1 MIHEYALEPELV
13 ATWGNRHDFR
23 YFVEKFGLGQP
34 RIVSRYPKRWKRLVW
49 DAFRDDNELER
60 KRLEEL
66 VVRLCEHM
74 VYRKDAVWN
83 PENPWLE
90 NARTENA
97 RVPFHAILAR
107 ENPSRYATTLT
118 PDDINGGSALWAVPQ
133 GRTVARSPQE
143 MAQAVAPMLRI
154 ARRIIF
160 VDPRFGAENA
170 RHRRPLE
177 AFLRSVLA
185 GRPNDQPERIELHGS
200 INTRATREF
209 FESECRE
216 RLPGCIPGGLVLL
229 ICRLRG
235 RAGRETPHNRF
246 ILTDIGG
253 VAFARGLD
261 DGAEGENDEIMLL
274 ERAQFEIRWRQHAEG
289 APEYELDGAAIQVA
303 SP

>member
-154 ARRIIF
+154 A
-160 VDPRFGAENA
+160 
-170 RHRRPLE
+170 
-177 AFLRSVLA
+177 